1 MVCVSR
7 GQARLGCV
15 TTLQVIPAQQR
26 ETLIPSPSTHHG
38 CFLFISRNMKQD
50 VSTLNPIALKD
61 ISAVALKPQ
70 EDVHGRR

>member
-1 MVCVSR
+1 
-7 GQARLGCV
+7 
-15 TTLQVIPAQQR
+15 
-26 ETLIPSPSTHHG
+26 
-38 CFLFISRNMKQD
+38 MKQD